1 VKGGDSEEKSMQKLN
16 GKLLWSIIGI
26 SVLTATAGLM
36 NARGQQAA
44 VLNSGDR
51 PITEA
56 QVREKL
62 QTDGWSNVQIVQDGK
77 YFRVTGYR
85 YGKTEKLAVDSQT
98 GRVRANDD
106 DDDDD

>member
-1 VKGGDSEEKSMQKLN
+1 MQKRFN
-16 GKLLWSIIGI
+16 SKLLWSIIGI
-26 SVLTATAGLM
+26 SVLAASAGLM
-36 NARGQQAA
+36 TAMGQQAP
-44 VLNSGDR
+44 VLISDER

-98 GRVRANDD
+98 GRLRANDDGDD
-106 DDDDD
+106 DDDD